1 MFNESENMSFL
12 TLVKNDILVKIQ
24 RKPLTIEIIRGKP
37 ILKRL
42 SSEAEYEQNGLFG
55 SFYEVEV
62 EEKEEVSVSLKC
74 KGNGVTASL
83 NLHLKDQSLDIQW
96 KSESG
101 IIESISDTWVALDKT
116 HWYGQGQ
123 LQYQFFPLDTHVSE
137 MNFFSATNIQ
147 VPFWLT
153 KNGAGILVDNYQL
166 FESQFDRGV
175 TIRGIDFKSFS
186 YRILIGRDILDA
198 RKIFLEKVG
207 LPKRIPDERVLVKP
221 IFTTWVEFK
230 KEVNQEKV
238 MDFASNIRKRDFP
251 CSVIQIDDKWEEN
264 YGDFTFDPAKF
275 PDPKRMVDAIHEMGC
290 LATLWVYPFIN
301 YESENYD
308 YAKNKNYLVMDPD
321 GDKPAEIRWWDG
333 EGGLLDIS
341 NPEAK
346 RWFNEKLE
354 ALKKNYGFDGFK
366 FDAGDAYF
374 FPISRSDGRI
384 VRPIKIG
391 RTVGGLKPNQYT
403 DEWLRFIY
411 ENQYDLA
418 ESRVGYLAQRFGI
431 IAREGDKEST
441 WGLDNGLHAAIT
453 QALTLSVTGYPYIM
467 PDMIGGNQYQY
478 KCDKELFIRWVEA
491 VAFMPIVE
499 YSITPWTYGEETTEI
514 AKRYSL
520 LHLSL
525 GNYYVSL
532 AVNAKEKG
540 DPIVCPLVL
549 RYPEDEN
556 CSCIDDEYLVGNL
569 LVAPVIEKN
578 SSERE
583 VYLPRGVWLDFWSD
597 EKIEGPKTITVEAP
611 LERLPL
617 YIEAQDSNLVAA
629 MKKAKKEVFE
639 E

>member
-1 MFNESENMSFL
+1 
-12 TLVKNDILVKIQ
+12 
-24 RKPLTIEIIRGKP
+24 LTIEIIHRKP
-37 ILKRL
+37 VLKRV
-42 SSEAEYEQNGLFG
+42 SSEVEYEHKGFFR
-55 SFYEVEV
+55 SFHEINVEKK
-62 EEKEEVSVSLKC
+62 EKDAVSLKC
-74 KGNGVTASL
+74 KGFGVTASL
-83 NLHLKDQSLDIQW
+83 NLCLRDHFLDVRW
-96 KSESG
+96 ESESG
-101 IIESISDTWVALDKT
+101 IIESISDTWVAPNKT

-123 LQYQFFPLDTHVSE
+123 LQHQVFPLDSHISE
-137 MNFFSATNIQ
+137 MKPFLANNIQ
-147 VPFWLT
+147 VPFWLA
-153 KNGAGILVDNYQL
+153 KSGVGILVDNYQL
-166 FESQFDRGV
+166 FEARFDRGV

-186 YRILIGRDILDA
+186 YRIIIGKDIRDA
-198 RKIFLEKVG
+198 RRISLKRIG
-207 LPKRIPDERVLVKP
+207 LPKRIPNERMLLKP

-238 MDFASNIRKRDFP
+238 MDFASGIRKRDFP

-264 YGDFTFDPAKF
+264 YGDFTFDHSKF
-275 PDPKRMVDAIHEMGC
+275 PDPKGMVDVIHEMGC

-301 YESENYD
+301 YESKNYD
-308 YAKNKNYLVMDPD
+308 YAKKKNYLVMDPD

-341 NPEAK
+341 NSEAK

-354 ALKKNYGFDGFK
+354 DLKRNYGFDGFK

-374 FPISRSDGRI
+374 FPISKSNGKI
-384 VRPIKIG
+384 IRPVKIG
-391 RTVGGLKPNQYT
+391 RTQGGLTPNRYT

-441 WGLDNGLHAAIT
+441 WGLDNGLRAAIT
-453 QALTLSVTGYPYIM
+453 QALTLSLTGYPYIM
-467 PDMIGGNQYQY
+467 PDMIGGNQYRY

-499 YSITPWTYGEETTEI
+499 YSITPWTYDEETTKI
-514 AKRYSL
+514 ARRYSL
-520 LHLSL
+520 LHFSL
-525 GNYYVSL
+525 GSYYVSL
-532 AVNAKEKG
+532 AINAKEKG

-556 CSCIDDEYLVGNL
+556 CSCINDEYLIGNL
-569 LVAPVIEKN
+569 LVAPVIKKN
-578 SSERE
+578 HDERE

-597 EKIEGPKTITVEAP
+597 KKIEGPKTVTTEAS

-617 YIEAQDSNLVAA
+617 YIETQDSSLIAA
-629 MKKAKKEVFE
+629 MKRAKKKVFKDKQ
-639 E
+639 